1 MLPSKTSS
9 GRIARLLF
17 SWKPAVSSV
26 ALLALMAITGCDTR
40 TTGVTQLPVPPNREL
55 TAFSAPPPAN
65 GPPMVATN
73 ECKQGRGNYR
83 LGAGDKIRVI
93 VLQDTEFSGD
103 YEVNATGAISVRV
116 LGPIQVVGMTLLELE
131 DLLRERY
138 RQGGYLVTPRLSV
151 ELVASRPF
159 YVVGEVSRPGQFPSV
174 YCLHVIQAIAIAGGF
189 TRRASKSGI
198 TIKRFYATAAEEQ
211 YVTEDTLV
219 EPGDVLRVPERY
231 F

>member
-1 MLPSKTSS
+1 MFPRKISCLLMTPLSS
-9 GRIARLLF
+9 PKLVKASAAF
-17 SWKPAVSSV
+17 VAVV
-26 ALLALMAITGCDTR
+26 TTAGCGTT
-40 TTGVTQLPVPPNREL
+40 TTGVTQLPVPPNREQ
-55 TAFSAPPPAN
+55 TAFTAAPPSN
-65 GPPMVATN
+65 GPPIGATN

-83 LGAGDKIRVI
+83 LGAGDKIRVV
-93 VLQDTEFSGD
+93 VLQDSEFSGD

-131 DLLRERY
+131 DMLRERY
-138 RQGGYLVTPRLSV
+138 RQGGYLVSPRLSV

-159 YVVGEVSRPGQFPSV
+159 YIVGEVSRPGQFPYV

-189 TRRASKSGI
+189 TRRASKSSV
-198 TIKRFYATAAEEQ
+198 TIRRYYATAAEEQ
-211 YVTEDTLV
+211 AVTEDTLV

>member
-1 MLPSKTSS
+1 MALRKMNSLP
-9 GRIARLLF
+9 IAPLF
-17 SWKPAVSSV
+17 STKLAKVSAAFVAVV
-26 ALLALMAITGCDTR
+26 TAAGCGTT
-40 TTGVTQLPVPPNREL
+40 TTGVTQLPVPPNREQ
-55 TAFSAPPPAN
+55 TAFMSAPPSN
-65 GPPMVATN
+65 GPPTIATN

-93 VLQDTEFSGD
+93 VLQDSEFSGD

-131 DLLRERY
+131 EMLRERY

-159 YVVGEVSRPGQFPSV
+159 YIVGEVSRPGQFPYV
-174 YCLHVIQAIAIAGGF
+174 YCLHVIQAVAIAGGF
-189 TRRASKSGI
+189 TRRASKSSV
-198 TIKRFYATAAEEQ
+198 TIRRYYATTAEEQ
-211 YVTEDTLV
+211 AVTEDTLV

>member
-1 MLPSKTSS
+1 MFPRKMSS
-9 GRIARLLF
+9 LLIAPLF
-17 SWKPAVSSV
+17 SPKLAKASAALVAVV
-26 ALLALMAITGCDTR
+26 TTAGCGTT
-40 TTGVTQLPVPPNREL
+40 TTGVTQLPVPPNREQ
-55 TAFSAPPPAN
+55 TAFTAAPPSN
-65 GPPMVATN
+65 GPPTVATN

-83 LGAGDKIRVI
+83 LGAGDKIRVV
-93 VLQDTEFSGD
+93 VLQDSEFSGD

-131 DLLRERY
+131 DMLRERY

-159 YVVGEVSRPGQFPSV
+159 YIVGEVSRPGQFPYV

-189 TRRASKSGI
+189 TRRASKSSV
-198 TIKRFYATAAEEQ
+198 TIKRFYATTAEEQ
-211 YVTEDTLV
+211 AVTEDTLV

>member
-1 MLPSKTSS
+1 MLPRKMNSLP
-9 GRIARLLF
+9 IAPRF
-17 SWKPAVSSV
+17 STKLAKASAAFVAVV
-26 ALLALMAITGCDTR
+26 TTAGCGTT
-40 TTGVTQLPVPPNREL
+40 TTGVTQLPVPPNREQ
-55 TAFSAPPPAN
+55 TAFTAAPPSN
-65 GPPMVATN
+65 GPPAIATN

-83 LGAGDKIRVI
+83 LGAGDKIRVV
-93 VLQDTEFSGD
+93 VLQDSEFSGD

-131 DLLRERY
+131 DMLRERY

-159 YVVGEVSRPGQFPSV
+159 YIVGEVSRPGQFPYV
-174 YCLHVIQAIAIAGGF
+174 YCLHVIQAVAIAGGF
-189 TRRASKSGI
+189 TRRASKSGV
-198 TIKRFYATAAEEQ
+198 TIKRYYATTAEEQ
-211 YVTEDTLV
+211 AVTEDTLV